1 MFVEK
6 SMTLKVSPDSNINI
20 YSSRAYKDKVNTKY
34 NPQLNSF
41 LFNKLIIDNKS
52 MIMMNPCT
60 SLYH

>member
-34 NPQLNSF
+34 NPRILN
-41 LFNKLIIDNKS
+41 
-52 MIMMNPCT
+52 
-60 SLYH
+60 